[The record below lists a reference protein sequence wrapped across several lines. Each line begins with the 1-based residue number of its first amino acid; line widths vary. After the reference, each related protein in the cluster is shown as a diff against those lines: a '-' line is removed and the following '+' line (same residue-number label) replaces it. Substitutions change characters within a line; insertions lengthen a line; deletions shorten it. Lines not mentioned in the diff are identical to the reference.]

1 MGYGVHQ
8 TPTNVRITT
17 KALFR
22 IVPELDD
29 RLISIGTQIMSKWGI
44 AILAVIFLML
54 QLRLWHGERSLSEIS
69 SLKTQIADK
78 TVEIDAQK
86 RVNKALQGQVNDLMS
101 RTDTVEEISRSEL
114 MLVKPG
120 EVFVVIPS
128 E

>member
-1 MGYGVHQ
+1 
-8 TPTNVRITT
+8 
-17 KALFR
+17 
-22 IVPELDD
+22 
-29 RLISIGTQIMSKWGI
+29 MSKWGI

>member
-1 MGYGVHQ
+1 
-8 TPTNVRITT
+8 
-17 KALFR
+17 
-22 IVPELDD
+22 
-29 RLISIGTQIMSKWGI
+29 MSKWGI

-69 SLKTQIADK
+69 SLKAQITDK
-78 TVEIDAQK
+78 TVEIDVQK
-86 RVNKALQGQVNDLMS
+86 RVNSALQGQVNDLMS

>member
-1 MGYGVHQ
+1 
-8 TPTNVRITT
+8 
-17 KALFR
+17 
-22 IVPELDD
+22 
-29 RLISIGTQIMSKWGI
+29 MSKWGI
-44 AILAVIFLML
+44 AILVGIFLLL

-69 SLKTQIADK
+69 SLNSQISKKTD
-78 TVEIDAQK
+78 EIDAQI
-86 RVNKALQGQVNDLMS
+86 RVNGALQGQVNDLMS